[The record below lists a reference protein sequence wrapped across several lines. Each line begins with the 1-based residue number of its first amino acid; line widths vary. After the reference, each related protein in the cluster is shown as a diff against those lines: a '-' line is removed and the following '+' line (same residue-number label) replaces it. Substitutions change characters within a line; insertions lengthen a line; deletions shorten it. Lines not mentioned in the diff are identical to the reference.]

1 MRTFQDTCETR
12 NRLFISALSLCMT
25 VPLRW
30 NSLEHLPNANSYQLM
45 PQGAVREPVS
55 QMLQDLISTFDTL
68 NTWKMFIHQFKGCL
82 ILIIVYSYRFVKIY
96 KVKNKGYILLWFH
109 SENKKYEKI
118 KMKTKK
124 YRIGAYNDHNNNNDN
139 KTIKMYIPSPPFPPL
154 QLYIENL

>member
-1 MRTFQDTCETR
+1 MRTFQDTFETR

-55 QMLQDLISTFDTL
+55 QMLQNLISTFDTL
-68 NTWKMFIHQFKGCL
+68 NTWKMFIHQFKDCL

-118 KMKTKK
+118 KIKTKK
-124 YRIGAYNDHNNNNDN
+124 YKIGAYNNNNDN
-139 KTIKMYIPSPPFPPL
+139 KTIKMHIPSPPFAPL

>member
-1 MRTFQDTCETR
+1 MWTFQDTCETR

-82 ILIIVYSYRFVKIY
+82 ILIIVYSYRFMKTYKI
-96 KVKNKGYILLWFH
+96 KNKGYILLWFH
-109 SENKKYEKI
+109 SENTKYEKI
-118 KMKTKK
+118 KIKTKK
-124 YRIGAYNDHNNNNDN
+124 YKIGAYNDHNNNDN